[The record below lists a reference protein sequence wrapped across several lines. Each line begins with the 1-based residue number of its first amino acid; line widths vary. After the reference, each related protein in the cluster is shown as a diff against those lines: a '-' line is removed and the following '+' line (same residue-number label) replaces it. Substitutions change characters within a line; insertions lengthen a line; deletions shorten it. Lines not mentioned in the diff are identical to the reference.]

1 MVIGRTLAVLL
12 GATIVVAGALPASAQ
27 VVVKGTGKTSVTF
40 IRWNEGTNQ
49 PVSTKAAGSIQ
60 SKPKVGT
67 ALLPTGGSTTQLK
80 LPFQPGP
87 TIDPLKPGF
96 PTGDYVLQIETSDT
110 PTGDVNTSAFVVLHI
125 DSLGKCT
132 PDANP
137 TIDGDAPTDWCNQ
150 SGNPACVNTIAGK
163 CTFTT
168 YQVSGS
174 LSGLAPGAGQPAAS
188 RVRLRKK
195 IPAGNC
201 LSGDIITAGNE
212 IRANN
217 SGAFDVVNHDCADGA
232 VVAVGGVANADRG
245 F

>member
-1 MVIGRTLAVLL
+1 MSIGRTLAVLL
-12 GATIVVAGALPASAQ
+12 GASIVVAGAVPAGAQ

-40 IRWNEGTNQ
+40 IRWNDATNQ

-60 SKPKVGT
+60 SKPKAGT
-67 ALLPTGGSTTQLK
+67 SVLPTGGAITTLK

-96 PTGDYVLQIETSDT
+96 PAGDYVLHIETSAT
-110 PTGDVNTSAFVVLHI
+110 PTGNVDTSAFVVLHI
-125 DSLGKCT
+125 DSAGKCT

-137 TIDGDAPTDWCNQ
+137 TVDGDSPTDWCNQ
-150 SGNPACVNTIAGK
+150 PGNVCAPTTPLK
-163 CTFTT
+163 CSFSI

-174 LSGLAPGAGQPAAS
+174 LSSQAPGAGMPAAS
-188 RVRLRKK
+188 RIRLRKK

-201 LSGDIITAGNE
+201 LSGDIFTAGNE

-217 SGAFDVVNHDCADGA
+217 AGAFDLVNHDCADGA
-232 VVAVGGVANADRG
+232 VVAVGGVANGDTG
-245 F
+245 L